1 MTILPKTFVKEI
13 NNGIPQGRIIL
24 LYTSFITFFS
34 LVLFIPEV
42 SAILLKEKVFDS
54 QYVYTVIPLTLLKL
68 FFSYFL
74 YSKKNRYGFLD
85 CFSVIDF
92 SLMVCFFPI
101 RIILQVLLSVVEQFG
116 YVNFEYID
124 LSIMFIFRIIEV
136 VVFLYFMS
144 LLKFKIDEE
153 INS

>member
-1 MTILPKTFVKEI
+1 
-13 NNGIPQGRIIL
+13 
-24 LYTSFITFFS
+24 
-34 LVLFIPEV
+34 
-42 SAILLKEKVFDS
+42 
-54 QYVYTVIPLTLLKL
+54 
-68 FFSYFL
+68 
-74 YSKKNRYGFLD
+74 
-85 CFSVIDF
+85 
-92 SLMVCFFPI
+92 MVCFFPI